1 MKRRGIIVV
10 AVLFAALVALFTL
23 DLRHT
28 SNDSGPKIFFTA
40 EGHGQ
45 LLAGAGQA
53 EIHVPYPV
61 VPAGYGP
68 RDRHEVTSAAQPQMA
83 RAIALQVGD
92 AKLTLVSVD
101 LLEIDSQLLEDLKP
115 RLPSNAGE
123 VWVCATHTH
132 SGMGN
137 YDPNLLAQIAGT
149 GRFKKEAREALL
161 DAIAHSVGDARE
173 SSDGY
178 LFAEQGFTLTGDT
191 NRDGQPELESSGHEL
206 LLMPKGPS
214 RIFDLLF
221 VAAHPTTVPRTT
233 TQLDGDYPA
242 RLATPHDTHFQIAVF
257 EGALGDQSISVE
269 GAAELVTTTQHT
281 TLAWQVERFAFRRY
295 DVTPESEDTAF
306 PPPEPPRMKPLGR
319 ISVATV
325 EVALP
330 PTEIHAG
337 PNSAHRAASNLV
349 DHLAAPH
356 SAQLS
361 VARLGPLTL
370 IAVPGEP
377 TAAAGH
383 ALREAVGDKGALV
396 LGLCNGYVG
405 YIETPDRVEKGI
417 GESPR
422 QYYDASLLS
431 RFTSAASL
439 AGQSLG
445 LPTRNQEPGT
455 RN

>member
-1 MKRRGIIVV
+1 MKRPDIIVV
-10 AVLFAALVALFTL
+10 AVLLTALLALFTL

-28 SNDSGPKIFFTA
+28 AADSTPKIFFTA

-68 RDRHEVTSAAQPQMA
+68 KDRHEVTSAAQPQMA

-115 RLPSNAGE
+115 RLPSDAGE
-123 VWVCATHTH
+123 IWVCATHTH

-149 GRFKKEAREALL
+149 GRFKKAAREALM
-161 DAIAHSVGDARE
+161 DAIVSSTSSALHSLQLSTAFATAGLGPPTRDRSE
-173 SSDGY
+173 SADPVDSHY
-178 LFAEQGFTLTGDT
+178 FQITFAGA
-191 NRDGQPELESSGHEL
+191 
-206 LLMPKGPS
+206 
-214 RIFDLLF
+214 DLPIAQLWNF
-221 VAAHPTTVPRTT
+221 AAHPTLVPRPATQLSSDFPGAFPARGPIVEAFFQSAVGNVSIRERVEPAAVAEWLDADASQPWPVRKMPVTTITTPATT
-233 TQLDGDYPA
+233 TSLAVAVA
-242 RLATPHDTHFQIAVF
+242 RDATGQ
-257 EGALGDQSISVE
+257 
-269 GAAELVTTTQHT
+269 
-281 TLAWQVERFAFRRY
+281 
-295 DVTPESEDTAF
+295 
-306 PPPEPPRMKPLGR
+306 
-319 ISVATV
+319 
-325 EVALP
+325 
-330 PTEIHAG
+330 TEIHAG
-337 PNSAHRAASNLV
+337 PGFTRRASSNLV
-349 DHLAAPH
+349 DRIAAPH

-377 TAAAGH
+377 TAAAGR
-383 ALREAVGDKGALV
+383 ALREAVGDKDALI

-405 YIETPDRVEKGI
+405 YIETPDRVAKGI
-417 GESPR
+417 GEAPR

-439 AGQSLG
+439 AGHTLG
-445 LPTRNQEPGT
+445 LPTRN
-455 RN
+455 

>member
-1 MKRRGIIVV
+1 VKRPDIIVV
-10 AVLFAALVALFTL
+10 AVLLTALLALFTL

-28 SNDSGPKIFFTA
+28 AADSTPKIFFTA

-68 RDRHEVTSAAQPQMA
+68 KDRHEVTSAAQPQMA

-115 RLPSNAGE
+115 RLPSDAGE

-149 GRFKKEAREALL
+149 GRFKKAARDALM
-161 DAIAHSVGDARE
+161 DAIAHSVGDARG
-173 SSDGY
+173 SMSGY
-178 LFAEQGFTLTGDT
+178 LFAQQGLSLTDDS
-191 NRDGQPELESSGHEL
+191 NRDHQPEVESSGLEV
-206 LLMPKGPS
+206 LLMPKGPDQ
-214 RIFDLLF
+214 ILDLLF
-221 VAAHPTTVPRTT
+221 VAAHPTTVTRPAS
-233 TQLDGDYPA
+233 QLDGDYPA
-242 RLATPHDTHFQIAVF
+242 RLATPHDSHFVNAVF
-257 EGALGDQSISVE
+257 EGALGDQSISLA
-269 GAAELVTTTQHT
+269 GASELFSSTRSKS
-281 TLAWQVERFAFRRY
+281 LEALVERFVFRFR
-295 DVTPESEDTAF
+295 DLTSADTEDTGF
-306 PPPEPPRMKPLGR
+306 PPAEPPMMKPPGTLT
-319 ISVATV
+319 IAQTKV
-325 EVALP
+325 ELAS
-330 PTEIHAG
+330 TEIHAG
-337 PNSAHRAASNLV
+337 PTWTHRASSNLV

-377 TAAAGH
+377 TAAAGR
-383 ALREAVGDKGALV
+383 ALREAVGDKGALI

-405 YIETPDRVEKGI
+405 YIETPDRVAKGI
-417 GESPR
+417 GEAPR

-439 AGQSLG
+439 AGHTLG
-445 LPTRNQEPGT
+445 LPARN
-455 RN
+455 